1 MFKLFKPK
9 NPKNGFDWRVLKKN
23 DISILILDERWNAL
37 FKNVEK
43 TEDIKEHETKIKE
56 LLKEESRLIAQ
67 SKEIAAKK
75 KKNLDKIIQ
84 LTPQV
89 YEDSNEEA
97 KEEMKRCELEVKQIN
112 ERMKKITDEL
122 DNMPKRI
129 REANLRLLESTVG
142 SVYFRMRK
150 HQKRLKELERLIETT
165 KKQLEEY
172 IDEKGRLSED
182 DTDVYTYFHDLLGG
196 EELEK
201 LDREYFGEE

>member
-1 MFKLFKPK
+1 MFNLFKPK
-9 NPKNGFDWRVLKKN
+9 NPKSKFDWRVLKKN

-56 LLKEESRLIAQ
+56 LLKEESRLIAE

-75 KKNLDKIIQ
+75 KKDLARIIQ
-84 LTPQV
+84 LTPQA
-89 YEDSNEEA
+89 YEDNNEEA
-97 KEEMKRCELEVKQIN
+97 KEEMKRCELEIKQIN
-112 ERMKKITDEL
+112 ERMKEISDEL

-129 REANLRLLESTVG
+129 REANLQLLECTVN

-150 HQKRLKELERLIETT
+150 NQKRLKELEKLIEVT

-182 DTDVYTYFHDLLGG
+182 DTDIYTYFHDLLGG

-201 LDREYFGEE
+201 LDREYFGEA

>member
-9 NPKNGFDWRVLKKN
+9 NPDNKFDWRVLKKN

-43 TEDIKEHETKIKE
+43 TEDIKEQEVKVKE
-56 LLKEESRLIAQ
+56 LLKEESRLLAE
-67 SKEIAAKK
+67 SKELAAKK

-89 YEDSNEEA
+89 YEENNENS
-97 KEEMKRCELEVKQIN
+97 KEEMKKCELEVKQIN
-112 ERMKKITDEL
+112 ERMKTIEDEL
-122 DNMPKRI
+122 EDMPKRI
-129 REANLRLLESTVG
+129 RDANIKLLECTVN

-150 HQKRLKELERLIETT
+150 NQKRIKELEELIEVT
-165 KKQLEEY
+165 KEKLREY
-172 IDEKGRLSED
+172 IDEKERLSED
-182 DTDVYTYFHDLLGG
+182 DTDVYSYFHDLLGG

-201 LDREYFGEE
+201 LDKEYFKEA